1 MDLGGR
7 RRSFGRPDR
16 SADQARRW
24 VGGAHYGAAVAT
36 LRDVSLLRLA
46 AQRLVGE
53 RPPTVAATVRTMT
66 AMQGQDLPGVLCSAA
81 LRTDGGSLAG
91 VRAAMDAGEVVRSW
105 PMRGTLHLVAAE
117 DLGWMITIG
126 APRVATSA
134 ARRQR
139 ELELDTATLAKA
151 GKVAVGALEGGRALK
166 RKDLFAV
173 WQAAGISTEGQRGA
187 HLLGHLAV
195 SRVVCLGP
203 TAGSEQALVLLDEWV
218 PRPRR
223 LAGDEAVAEWAL
235 RYFRS
240 HGPATVADFAWWTGL
255 KVSDSRAA
263 HASVAEQLERLDV
276 GGETYWLDPA
286 TPARLDTCRA
296 EARAV
301 HLLPGFDELLLGYR
315 DRSAVLDKDL
325 ADRLVPGGNGMFKA
339 SVVAGGRVVG
349 TWRRPA
355 RGSDDGPEVT
365 AFTKFGR
372 GIPAAITRRWAAY
385 PRDR

>member
-1 MDLGGR
+1 
-7 RRSFGRPDR
+7 
-16 SADQARRW
+16 
-24 VGGAHYGAAVAT
+24 VAT

-53 RPPTVAATVRTMT
+53 QDPTVAATVRTMT

-81 LRTDGGSLAG
+81 LRTAGGSLAA

-117 DLGWMITIG
+117 DLGWMIALG
-126 APRVATSA
+126 SPRVATSA
-134 ARRQR
+134 ARRQG
-139 ELELDTATLAKA
+139 ELGLDAGTLAKA
-151 GKVAVGALEGGRALK
+151 TELAVGALEGGRAIR

-173 WQAAGISTEGQRGA
+173 WQTAGISTEGQRGA

-203 TAGSEQALVLLDEWV
+203 TSGSEQALVLLDEWV
-218 PRPRR
+218 PRPRQ

-263 HASVAEQLERLDV
+263 HAAVAGQLERLDV

-286 TPARLDTCRA
+286 TPARLETCRA

-301 HLLPGFDELLLGYR
+301 HLLPGFDEVLLGYR
-315 DRSAVLDKDL
+315 DRSAVLDKDH

-355 RGSDDGPEVT
+355 RGSDDGPEAT
-365 AFTKFGR
+365 PFTTFGR
-372 GIPAAITRRWAAY
+372 GVPAGITRRWVAY

>member
-1 MDLGGR
+1 VDLETR
-7 RRSFGRPDR
+7 R
-16 SADQARRW
+16 
-24 VGGAHYGAAVAT
+24 VGGPHYGAAVAT

-46 AQRLVGE
+46 AQRLAGE
-53 RPPTVAATVRTMT
+53 RHPTVAATVRTMT

-126 APRVATSA
+126 APRVATSV

-139 ELELDTATLAKA
+139 ELGLEAATLAKA
-151 GKVAVGALEGGRALK
+151 TKLAVGALEGGRSIR
-166 RKDLFAV
+166 RKELFAV

-203 TAGSEQALVLLDEWV
+203 TVGSVQALVLLDEWV

-223 LAGDEAVAEWAL
+223 LAGDQAVAEWAL

-240 HGPATVADFAWWTGL
+240 HGPATIADFAWWTGL
-255 KVSDSRAA
+255 KMSDSRAA
-263 HASVAEQLERLDV
+263 HAAVADRLERLEVD
-276 GGETYWLDPA
+276 GETYWLDPA

-315 DRSAVLDKDL
+315 DRGAVLVPEF
-325 ADRLVPGGNGMFKA
+325 ANRLVGGGMFKA
-339 SVVAGGRVVG
+339 SVLAGGRVVG

-355 RGSDDGPEVT
+355 RADDDGPDAT
-365 AFTKFGR
+365 PFTTFGR
-372 GIPAAITRRWAAY
+372 GVPAAIARRWAAY

>member
-1 MDLGGR
+1 M
-7 RRSFGRPDR
+7 
-16 SADQARRW
+16 
-24 VGGAHYGAAVAT
+24 AT

-53 RPPTVAATVRTMT
+53 RHPTVAATVRTMT
-66 AMQGQDLPGVLCSAA
+66 ALQGQDLPGVLCSAA
-81 LRTDGGSLAG
+81 LRTDGGSLTA

-117 DLGWMITIG
+117 DLGWMIAIG

-139 ELELDTATLAKA
+139 ELGLDAATLAKA
-151 GKVAVGALEGGRALK
+151 TEVAVGAFEGGRSL
-166 RKDLFAV
+166 RRRDLFGV

-203 TAGSEQALVLLDEWV
+203 TAGTEQALVLLDEWV
-218 PRPRR
+218 PRPRE
-223 LAGDEAVAEWAL
+223 LATDEAMAEWAL
-235 RYFRS
+235 RYFHS

-255 KVSDSRAA
+255 KISDSRAA
-263 HASVAEQLERLDV
+263 HAAVAGKLERLDV
-276 GGETYWLDPA
+276 GDTTYWLDPA
-286 TPARLDTCRA
+286 TPARLDSCRA

-315 DRSAVLDKDL
+315 DRSPTLDPDH
-325 ADRLVPGGNGMFKA
+325 ADHVVPGGNGMFKA
-339 SVVAGGRVVG
+339 SVGAGGRVVG
-349 TWRRPA
+349 TWRRPG
-355 RGSDDGPEVT
+355 RGSGEGPEAT
-365 AFTKFGR
+365 PFTTFGR
-372 GIPAAITRRWAAY
+372 GVPAAITRQWAAY

>member
-1 MDLGGR
+1 MCPWVSR
-7 RRSFGRPDR
+7 RRRAG
-16 SADQARRW
+16 A
-24 VGGAHYGAAVAT
+24 VGGPHYGAAVAT

-53 RPPTVAATVRTMT
+53 RHPTVAATVRTMT
-66 AMQGQDLPGVLCSAA
+66 ALQGQDLPGVLCSAA
-81 LRTDGGSLAG
+81 LRTDGGSLTG

-117 DLGWMITIG
+117 DLGWMIAIG

-134 ARRQR
+134 ARRQG
-139 ELELDTATLAKA
+139 ELGLDTATLSKA
-151 GKVAVGALEGGRALK
+151 TALAVGALEGGRAL
-166 RKDLFAV
+166 RRRDLFAV
-173 WQAAGISTEGQRGA
+173 WQEAGISTEGQRGA

-218 PRPRR
+218 PRPRE
-223 LAGDEAVAEWAL
+223 LAGEEAVAEWAL

-255 KVSDSRAA
+255 KISDSRAA
-263 HASVAEQLERLDV
+263 HATVAGQLERLDV

-315 DRSAVLDKDL
+315 DRSAVLDKDH

-355 RGSDDGPEVT
+355 RGSDDGPEAT
-365 AFTKFGR
+365 PFTTFGR
-372 GIPAAITRRWAAY
+372 GVPAAITRRWATY

>member
-1 MDLGGR
+1 
-7 RRSFGRPDR
+7 
-16 SADQARRW
+16 
-24 VGGAHYGAAVAT
+24 VAT
-36 LRDVSLLRLA
+36 LGDVSMLRLA
-46 AQRLVGE
+46 AQRLVGD
-53 RPPTVAATVRTMT
+53 RHPSVTATVRAMT
-66 AMQGQDLPGVLCSAA
+66 AMQAQDLPGVLCSAA
-81 LRTDGGSLAG
+81 LRTDGGTLTG

-117 DLGWMITIG
+117 DLGWMIALG
-126 APRVATSA
+126 APRVATST

-139 ELELDTATLAKA
+139 ELGLDASTLAKA
-151 GKVAVGALEGGRALK
+151 AGVTVGALEGGRRIR
-166 RKDLFAV
+166 RKDLYAT
-173 WQAAGISTEGQRGA
+173 WARAGISTEGQRGV

-195 SRVVCLGP
+195 SRVLCLGP
-203 TAGSEQALVLLDEWV
+203 TDGRSQALVLLDEWV
-218 PRPRR
+218 PRQRA
-223 LAGDEAVAEWAL
+223 LEGDEALAEWSL

-263 HASVAEQLERLDV
+263 LAAVADRLERIEVDDV
-276 GGETYWLDPA
+276 PYWLDPE
-286 TPARLDTCRA
+286 TPARLDACRA

-315 DRSAVLDKDL
+315 DRGAVLAPEF
-325 ADRLVPGGNGMFKA
+325 ADRLVGGGMFKA

-355 RGSDDGPEVT
+355 RAADPGPDAT
-365 AFTKFGR
+365 PFTRFGR
-372 GIPAAITRRWAAY
+372 GVPAAIGRRWAAY

>member
-1 MDLGGR
+1 
-7 RRSFGRPDR
+7 
-16 SADQARRW
+16 
-24 VGGAHYGAAVAT
+24 VAT

-53 RPPTVAATVRTMT
+53 RHPTVAATVRTMT
-66 AMQGQDLPGVLCSAA
+66 ALQGQDLPGVLCSAA
-81 LRTDGGSLAG
+81 LRTDGGSLTG

-117 DLGWMITIG
+117 DLGWMIAIG

-139 ELELDTATLAKA
+139 ELGLDDATLSKA
-151 GKVAVGALEGGRALK
+151 EKVAVGALEGGRALR

-187 HLLGHLAV
+187 HLVGHLAV

-223 LAGDEAVAEWAL
+223 LTGDEAVAAWAL
-235 RYFRS
+235 RYFRG

-255 KVSDSRAA
+255 KISDSRAA
-263 HASVAEQLERLDV
+263 HATVADQLERLDV
-276 GGETYWLDPA
+276 GDVTYWLDPA

-315 DRSAVLDKDL
+315 DRSAVLDPL
-325 ADRLVPGGNGMFKA
+325 HAARVIPGGNGMFLA

-355 RGSDDGPEVT
+355 RGSDAGPDAT
-365 AFTKFGR
+365 PFTTFGR
-372 GIPAAITRRWAAY
+372 GVPAAITRRWATY

>member
-1 MDLGGR
+1 
-7 RRSFGRPDR
+7 
-16 SADQARRW
+16 
-24 VGGAHYGAAVAT
+24 VAT

-53 RPPTVAATVRTMT
+53 RHPTVAATVRTMT
-66 AMQGQDLPGVLCSAA
+66 ALQGQDLPGVLCSAA
-81 LRTDGGSLAG
+81 LRTDGGSLTG

-117 DLGWMITIG
+117 DLGWMIAIG

-139 ELELDTATLAKA
+139 ELGLDDATLNKA
-151 GKVAVGALEGGRALK
+151 EKVAVGALEGGRALR

-187 HLLGHLAV
+187 HLVGHLAV

-218 PRPRR
+218 PQPRT
-223 LAGDEAVAEWAL
+223 LAGDEAVATWAL

-255 KVSDSRAA
+255 KISDSRAA
-263 HASVAEQLERLDV
+263 QATVADQLERLDV
-276 GGETYWLDPA
+276 GDVTYWLDPA

-296 EARAV
+296 ESKAV
-301 HLLPGFDELLLGYR
+301 HLLPGFDEILLGYR
-315 DRSAVLDKDL
+315 DRSAVLDPL
-325 ADRLVPGGNGMFKA
+325 HADRVIPGGNGMFLA

-349 TWRRPA
+349 TWRRPP
-355 RGSDDGPEVT
+355 RGSDAGPEAT
-365 AFTKFGR
+365 PFTTFGR
-372 GIPAAITRRWAAY
+372 SVPAAITRRWAAY